1 MGFRKLL
8 RQPQSIFA
16 FIYRHKYTALF
27 VYIYTL
33 NAKNTINN
41 SYINFRIVFPAQ
53 ISESFFRIVFATQIL
68 KSFLPRKNGDR
79 FSKSFLLGKF
89 QDRFF
94 SNRFC
99 WRNFGIVFALQI
111 LKSFLPRK
119 MGIVFLC
126 RVLRS
131 FLR

>member
-16 FIYRHKYTALF
+16 FIYRHKYTSLF

-41 SYINFRIVFPAQ
+41 SYINFGIVFAAQ

-68 KSFLPRKNGDR
+68 KSFLLRNFR
-79 FSKSFLLGKF
+79 FVFPTQISKSFLLVKF
-89 QDRFF
+89 R
-94 SNRFC
+94 NRFSE
-99 WRNFGIVFALQI
+99 
-111 LKSFLPRK
+111 SFL
-119 MGIVFLC
+119 LC
-126 RVLRS
+126 K
-131 FLR
+131 F